1 MSSCFDGVLGLG
13 RKLVAELGLESGV
26 DTLGRWMAHYIAEL
40 IEAAENAPPVERA
53 VCQKRCFD
61 AILDLWCHRAEL
73 PNGSRPFE
81 DLEPIVRAIESL
93 DPDNEASRYLGA
105 IGSTIVKSD
114 EKSETQ
120 VLLEIVRRLD
130 LTARDLIGYFLS
142 KAARSAVD
150 KSKDWVVKAKEGG
163 ADLGGIDI
171 VIQYVSGK
179 GDREAESDPS
189 KYEREQLQKR
199 IQRLETL
206 TKLVTTVH
214 DDLKMQLNTL
224 PPPANQTPKKPS

>member
-1 MSSCFDGVLGLG
+1 MG
-13 RKLVAELGLESGV
+13 RKLVAELGVEPGV

-40 IEAAENAPPVERA
+40 IEAAENATPVERA

-61 AILDLWCHRAEL
+61 AILDLWSHRAEL

-81 DLEPIVRAIESL
+81 DLEPIMRAIESL
-93 DPDNEASRYLGA
+93 DLDNEASRYFGS

-120 VLLEIVRRLD
+120 VSLEFVRILD
-130 LTARDLIGYFLS
+130 LTARDLISYFLS

-150 KSKDWVVKAKEGG
+150 KSKDWVVKAKEAG

-199 IQRLETL
+199 IKRLETF
-206 TKLVTTVH
+206 TKLVTTVD

-224 PPPANQTPKKPS
+224 RPSANQTPKKPS